1 MKIDKSAIQAAVQT
15 AHSDFTPDQGGKNA
29 SYIPYLASVDPALFG
44 ISVVTADGEVFEAGN
59 SDFEFALE
67 SISKVFSMA
76 RAMDEVGLPQFHDK
90 VGADPTGEPF
100 NSVIAVA
107 LHDDKPLSPLVNA
120 GAMATVSLI
129 PAGNAEDRWQKIL
142 ATQSAFAGRDIRLSD
157 AVNDSEQS
165 TNFHN
170 RAIAW
175 LLYSGGTM
183 YSDPMEA
190 CDVYTRQCSTL
201 VTAVDLA
208 TMGATIAARGTN
220 PVTKQAAI
228 THPDIIPPMLAEM
241 TMEGLYTASGDWA
254 YRVGLPGK
262 SGVGGGILAVMPGVL
277 AIAAFSPP
285 LDAAGNSVRGR
296 KAVAQIA
303 SALKLNL
310 YNASDYAA

>member
-1 MKIDKSAIQAAVQT
+1 MKIDKAAIQEAVST
-15 AHSDFTPDQGGKNA
+15 AHRDHSGDDGGKNA
-29 SYIPYLASVDPALFG
+29 SYIPYLASVDPSLFG
-44 ISVVTADGEVFEAGN
+44 VAVVTADGDVFEAG
-59 SDFEFALE
+59 DARFEFALE
-67 SISKVFSMA
+67 SISKIFSMA
-76 RAMDEVGLPQFHDK
+76 LAMEDAGLNDFHDK
-90 VGADPTGEPF
+90 VGADPTGDPF
-100 NSVIAVA
+100 NSVVSVV
-107 LHDDKPLSPLVNA
+107 LHGDSPVSPLVNA

-129 PAGNAEDRWQKIL
+129 RADGAEQRWDKIL
-142 ATQSAFAGRDIRLSD
+142 AAQGAFAGRRNALSD
-157 AVNDSEQS
+157 VVNDSEQS

-201 VTAVDLA
+201 VTTVDLA
-208 TMGATIAARGTN
+208 TMGATIAARGIN
-220 PVTKQAAI
+220 PLTRERVISNPALV
-228 THPDIIPPMLAEM
+228 PPMLAEM

-262 SGVGGGILAVMPGVL
+262 SGVGGGMLAVMPGVL

-285 LDAAGNSVRGR
+285 LDPVGNSVRGR

-303 SALKLNL
+303 EALNLNL
-310 YNASDYAA
+310 YNARDYSE

>member
-67 SISKVFSMA
+67 SISKVLSMA

-220 PVTKQAAI
+220 PVTQKAAI

>member
-67 SISKVFSMA
+67 SISKVLSMA

-142 ATQSAFAGRDIRLSD
+142 ATQTAFAGRDIRLSD

-220 PVTKQAAI
+220 PVTQKAAI